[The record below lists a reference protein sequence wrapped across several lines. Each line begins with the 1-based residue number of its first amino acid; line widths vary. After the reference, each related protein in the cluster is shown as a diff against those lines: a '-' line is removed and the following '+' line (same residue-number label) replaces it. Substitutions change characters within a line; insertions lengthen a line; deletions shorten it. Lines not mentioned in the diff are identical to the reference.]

1 MTEEKKTIGQKAS
14 DLGHS
19 IAEKCRRMSDQVKDK
34 LKSKPKDETATG
46 KEAPAPKVADVS
58 GKTAVG
64 TKESGK

>member
-19 IAEKCRRMSDQVKDK
+19 IAEKCRRMSDQMKEK
-34 LKSKPKDETATG
+34 FKSKPKDESAVG
-46 KEAPAPKVADVS
+46 KEAPAPKTVDAS

-64 TKESGK
+64 IKESGK